1 MSVRY
6 ETDRVMRWSVSG
18 ASARMYLGGKWA
30 NGQPFLKKSARG
42 SRGMKTIDIRSSYD
56 GLSFDRGL
64 VRRMQIVQ
72 RKQPAGAERKA
83 WIYRMHFDEPPHRR
97 ALRDPRP

>member
-1 MSVRY
+1 V
-6 ETDRVMRWSVSG
+6 
-18 ASARMYLGGKWA
+18 
-30 NGQPFLKKSARG
+30 
-42 SRGMKTIDIRSSYD
+42 KTIDIRSSYD

-83 WIYRMHFDEPPHRR
+83 GIYRMRFHDPPHRR
-97 ALRDPRP
+97 ALGDPRP